1 MARLEFHKVKSIMLP
16 YVRGE
21 TLIYSVDPEDKLTN
35 AVKRMLLYNTDR
47 IAVVKNGRVI
57 GMIYLEDALKKLGL

>member
-1 MARLEFHKVKSIMLP
+1 MLP